1 MKKILLIVILGTAV
15 YSCAPKVGSK
25 QNKTAYSE
33 DISQYRP
40 SYDVNE
46 KAMVKEDLKKDK
58 SYPSPTYDKTTN
70 IDALVAD
77 IAEYNSKIA
86 TIDGYTIIIPGSD
99 RQDATRMRQQVYGI
113 WPELKPQLKY
123 ESPNFKVVVGQF
135 YSKIEAQ
142 RIFTKLKEEFPKALL
157 VPERVRKPQ

>member
-1 MKKILLIVILGTAV
+1 MRKILFIIIIGFSV

-25 QNKTAYSE
+25 QTAADYSE

-40 SYDVNE
+40 TYDVNE
-46 KAMVKEDLKKDK
+46 EKMVKQDLKKEK
-58 SYPSPTYDKTTN
+58 SYSAPTYDKTTD

-77 IAEYNSKIA
+77 IAEYNS
-86 TIDGYTIIIPGSD
+86 TVSSVDGFTIIIPGSD
-99 RQDATRMRQQVYGI
+99 RQDATRMRQQVYSI

-142 RIFTKLKEEFPKALL
+142 RVFTKLKQEFPKALL
-157 VPERVRKPQ
+157 VPERIRKPQ